1 MVYQNSSVVDLME
14 AVLQFERKIND
25 WRSTSPEKSVVLNE
39 RLSND
44 VFNKNYVTSYLKKRK
59 ETCG

>member
-14 AVLQFERKIND
+14 AVLQFGRKIND